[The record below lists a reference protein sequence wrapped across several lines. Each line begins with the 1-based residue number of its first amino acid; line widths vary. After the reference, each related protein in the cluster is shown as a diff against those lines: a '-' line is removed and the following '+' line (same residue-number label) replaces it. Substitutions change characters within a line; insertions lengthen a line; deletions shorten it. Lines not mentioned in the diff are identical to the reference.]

1 MLLSEHN
8 IIMTNVGFIGAG
20 NMGFAIMKGI
30 AESGLCKGADMCAES
45 PGIQISAFDTDTEK
59 LKRLEGFNV
68 LKCTSAEE
76 LTQKCKYVFLAVK
89 PQQLDDVLE
98 KIKDKITSDSVI
110 ISICA
115 GITGEYIKSKT
126 IPDAKVVLVMPNTPL
141 LLGEGASAL
150 ARVEPVSDSEF
161 KFVCDIFNSCGEI
174 AVIKEEK
181 MKEIIAI
188 NSSSPAFIYLYAKAF
203 VDYAKSVG
211 IDEAVAKKLF
221 AKTLIGSA
229 KMITDSGNSI
239 DELIEMVSSKGGTTL
254 AGLEKLREGDLEGT
268 AKKACEA
275 CTKRAYELSK
285 K

>member
-1 MLLSEHN
+1 MVS
-8 IIMTNVGFIGAG
+8 VGFIGAG
-20 NMGFAIMKGI
+20 NMGYAIMKGI
-30 AESGLCKGADMCAES
+30 AQSGLFNNEKLYATS
-45 PGIQISAFDTDTEK
+45 PSIQLSAFDTDSEK
-59 LKRLEGFNV
+59 LKRLEKYNV
-68 LKCTSAEE
+68 SVCSSAEE
-76 LTQKCKYVFLAVK
+76 LVQNCKYVFLAIK

-110 ISICA
+110 VSICA
-115 GITGEYIKSKT
+115 GITSEYIKSKT
-126 IPDAKVVLVMPNTPL
+126 IPEAKVVLVMPNTPL

-150 ARVEPVSDSEF
+150 AKAEPVSDEEF
-161 KFVCDIFNSCGEI
+161 ELVCNIFNSCGEI

-188 NSSSPAFIYLYAKAF
+188 NGSSPAFIYLYVKAF
-203 VDYAKSVG
+203 VDYAKSVE
-211 IDEAVAKKLF
+211 IDETVAKKLF
-221 AKTLIGSA
+221 SQTLIGSA
-229 KMITDSGNSI
+229 KMILDSGNTI

-268 AKKACEA
+268 AKSACEA